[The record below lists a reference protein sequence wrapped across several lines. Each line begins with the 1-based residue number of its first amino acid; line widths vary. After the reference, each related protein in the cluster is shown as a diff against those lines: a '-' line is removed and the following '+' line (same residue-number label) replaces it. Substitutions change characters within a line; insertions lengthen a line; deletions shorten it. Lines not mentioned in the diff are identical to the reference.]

1 MKITAFLLFLAV
13 TTTVYAINEKTI
25 KIEPITTFHKLLDD
39 IASDPKY
46 TDRILDS
53 FGKYQK
59 LYCEPES
66 IEDSKIEAASKCDPS
81 INFPIAHKCAEE
93 TYKARKIMT
102 WSERRKTECAMGPT
116 FDDIER
122 EIKLCISKESKAQN
136 FTIPEPISPEEI
148 KTKTKDEIAE
158 KAFSI
163 IGEIHTCF
171 GKTLA

>member
-1 MKITAFLLFLAV
+1 MKTTAFLLFFAL
-13 TTTVYAINEKTI
+13 TTSVYASNGDKGEVK
-25 KIEPITTFHKLLDD
+25 PITMFHKIWDDLDD
-39 IASDPKY
+39 NPKY
-46 TDRILDS
+46 TDKFS
-53 FGKYQK
+53 VYFSKYDK
-59 LYCEPES
+59 LYCDPAK
-66 IEDSKIEAASKCDPS
+66 IEESKIEAASKCDPS